1 MVIFCLAIT
10 DYESIVRA
18 FSVWRTSP
26 VQSRTPPAPPPP
38 PPKKDKTKQKQNQ
51 KNYPRKKKDGPVQ
64 SSPESRPEFSP
75 GFFFFFYETWA
86 RVHMIICQYK
96 IPYKYS
102 IMSFFSL
109 RTLFAPGWNY
119 VHKWRR
125 QYLFKHLEVFS
136 TRSNRFCYQHHC
148 DNIWV

>member
-26 VQSRTPPAPPPP
+26 IQSRTPSSPPPP
-38 PPKKDKTKQKQNQ
+38 PPLPKKTKQN
-51 KNYPRKKKDGPVQ
+51 KNKNKKIIPVKKRTVQ

-75 GFFFFFYETWA
+75 GFSNWPYETWA

-102 IMSFFSL
+102 LMSFFSL

-136 TRSNRFCYQHHC
+136 TRSNGFCYQHHS